1 MIIEY
6 SKILQSIDDLT
17 KTAGPKKFGVLREI
31 FSNLYVLNDEKR
43 TAEELIA
50 IYLCQQNYIKFF

>member
-31 FSNLYVLNDEKR
+31 FSNLYVLNDENVLPK
-43 TAEELIA
+43 
-50 IYLCQQNYIKFF
+50 N